1 ALYRRKINELG
12 TVNLGAVEE
21 FNKLQERYSFLDVQY
36 TDLKDARS
44 SLDTLLLELDE
55 IMEKNFLTA
64 FAAIKEA
71 FAKTFQQLFG
81 GGSAQLFLSEPQA
94 VLTSGVEVMVQPPG
108 KKLQSLSLL
117 SGGEKALTAVALL
130 LAILEVRPSPFCLL
144 DEADAAL
151 DDKNVQRVA
160 ELLKEMAETVQFIMI
175 THRKGAMEIA
185 DALYGI
191 TMENGVS
198 SLLSVKLE
206 NYEGEKEYVQ

>member
-1 ALYRRKINELG
+1 
-12 TVNLGAVEE
+12 
-21 FNKLQERYSFLDVQY
+21 
-36 TDLKDARS
+36 
-44 SLDTLLLELDE
+44 
-55 IMEKNFLTA
+55 
-64 FAAIKEA
+64 
-71 FAKTFQQLFG
+71 
-81 GGSAQLFLSEPQA
+81 
-94 VLTSGVEVMVQPPG
+94 MVQPPG

-191 TMENGVS
+191 TMEDGVS

-206 NYEGEKEYVQ
+206 NYEGEKDYVQ